1 MARLAWPLS
10 PGGNQ
15 DHHDNELHGDLHHG
29 VPDSTAT
36 AGTMPAKANSIAQLQ
51 HALLTRHP
59 YHYTSDD
66 LLFEVYAIRNGIAPR
81 DRKPAREAFF
91 ARPQACLRAS
101 PLVKQF
107 GWGIHHDAESKVAI
121 HGVDSETYRELIARA
136 DLKIV
141 AGMRSRR
148 A

>member
-1 MARLAWPLS
+1 MTTNYTATFITAS
-10 PGGNQ
+10 
-15 DHHDNELHGDLHHG
+15 
-29 VPDSTAT
+29 PDSTAT
-36 AGTMPAKANSIAQLQ
+36 AGTTPAKANSIAQLQ

-66 LLFEVYAIRNGIAPR
+66 LLFEVYAIRNGIASR

-91 ARPQACLRAS
+91 ARPHACLRAS

-121 HGVDSETYRELIARA
+121 HGVESAAYRELSARA